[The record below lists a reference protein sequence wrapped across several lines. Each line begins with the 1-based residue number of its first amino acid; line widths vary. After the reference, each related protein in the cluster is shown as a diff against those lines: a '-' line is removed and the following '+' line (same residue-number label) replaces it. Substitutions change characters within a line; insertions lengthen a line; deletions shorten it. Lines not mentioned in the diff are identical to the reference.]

1 MVGAEESK
9 TAIRLNTRTIV
20 VVPCY
25 NEEFRFPQHDF
36 AEFAAN
42 HHDIGFLLVDDGST
56 DRTRASLESLQK
68 LAPAS
73 FFMYPLPKNK
83 GKGEAVRQGLLQAI
97 SFEPEFVCYWD
108 ADLATPLDEL
118 HEFIS
123 IASRSPEVFLVMG
136 SRVQR
141 LGSRIDRS
149 LWRHCVGRVFASL
162 ASSALKLS
170 VYDTQCGAKLMRADV
185 GLQAALAAPFHG
197 RWIFDIELI
206 QRLSQQP
213 RHGSADRCGTPAHPG
228 IVEVPLTRW
237 IDVPGSKVSVVDG
250 LWAFFQLARIWIAT
264 RMR

>member
-1 MVGAEESK
+1 MVCAEGSETSSP
-9 TAIRLNTRTIV
+9 LNTRTIV

-25 NEEFRFPQHDF
+25 NEERRFPQQDF
-36 AEFAAN
+36 ADFAAA
-42 HHDIGFLLVDDGST
+42 HRDIGFLLVDDGST
-56 DRTRASLESLQK
+56 DRTRASLESLQE
-68 LAPAS
+68 LAPTS
-73 FFMYPLPKNK
+73 FFTYPLLQNK
-83 GKGEAVRQGLLQAI
+83 GKGEAVRQGLLKAI
-97 SFEPEFVCYWD
+97 SFKPEFVCYWD

-118 HEFIS
+118 PDFIS
-123 IASRSPEVFLVMG
+123 IASQSPDVFLVMG

-149 LWRHCVGRVFASL
+149 LLRHCVGRVFASL

-170 VYDTQCGAKLMRADV
+170 VYDTQCGAKLMRADA
-185 GLQAALAAPFHG
+185 GLEASLATPFCG

-213 RHGSADRCGTPAHPG
+213 RQGSAARCGTPAHPG

-237 IDVPGSKVSVVDG
+237 TDVPGSKVSVVDG
-250 LWAFFQLARIWIAT
+250 IWAFFLLARIWVVT